1 MKCVAAIA
9 FLSLQLAGSAFAA
22 LQGSHTDIE
31 NVVQERKR
39 ELREMSPLNKEE
51 KDMLKRMLSDS
62 TLRFADDAPH
72 ASVEQHSD
80 QLSLAMRESAQR
92 KLSSHG
98 LNNPAYSQHTPAAEI
113 PVKVSMVLEAFQDST
128 GLAEPKLLAP
138 GASYLSA
145 GTEYFFSNEPLL
157 NVVYDTPPGANRAVY
172 LVNQRDRI
180 AVVSGS
186 CTRTDPK
193 SNYVGR
199 AYCQLEY
206 RFLDSQNNIEATITA
221 EGPITMGDINTLSV
235 TGGTGIFRRTVGVI
249 VLEAGNLRA
258 GSPPIFIPSTR
269 NDLPSSFLVKMMVFM
284 DSVDLELE

>member
-1 MKCVAAIA
+1 MKCVAAVA

-22 LQGSHTDIE
+22 LKGTHTDIE

-39 ELREMSPLNKEE
+39 ELREKSPLNKEE
-51 KDMLKRMLSDS
+51 KEMLKRMLSDK
-62 TLRFADDAPH
+62 TLRFADEIQNESNDP
-72 ASVEQHSD
+72 
-80 QLSLAMRESAQR
+80 LSIAMRESAQR
-92 KLSSHG
+92 KLSYHSHDG
-98 LNNPAYSQHTPAAEI
+98 LSNPAYSQHQPAAEI
-113 PVKVSMVLEAFQDST
+113 PEKVSMVLEAFQDSS
-128 GLAEPKLLAP
+128 GLAAPKLLAP
-138 GASYLSA
+138 DASFLSA
-145 GTEYFFSNEPLL
+145 GTEYMFSNEPVL
-157 NVVYDTPPGANRAVY
+157 NVVFDTPPGANRAVY

-206 RFLDSQNNIEATITA
+206 RFLDRQNNIEATLTA
-221 EGPITMGDINTLSV
+221 EGPITKGDINTLSV
-235 TGGTGIFRRTVGVI
+235 TGGTGIFRRTVGTV
-249 VLEAGNLRA
+249 VLETGNLRG

-269 NDLPSSFLVKMMVFM
+269 NDLPSSYIVKMLVFM

>member
-1 MKCVAAIA
+1 MKCVAAVA

-22 LQGSHTDIE
+22 LKGSHTDLE

-51 KDMLKRMLSDS
+51 KDMLKRMLSDN
-62 TLRFADDAPH
+62 TLRFAEDAPH
-72 ASVEQHSD
+72 ASAGENSD
-80 QLSLAMRESAQR
+80 PLSIAMRESAQR
-92 KLSSHG
+92 KLSYHA
-98 LNNPAYSQHTPAAEI
+98 LHDPVYSQHTPAAEI
-113 PVKVSMVLEAFQDST
+113 PEKVSMVLEAFQDSS
-128 GLAEPKLLAP
+128 GLAAPKLLAP
-138 GASYLSA
+138 DASYLSA
-145 GTEYFFSNEPLL
+145 GTEYMFSNEPLL
-157 NVVYDTPPGANRAVY
+157 NVVYDTPPGASRAVY

-199 AYCQLEY
+199 AYCSLEY

-221 EGPITMGDINTLSV
+221 EGPITKGDINTLSV
-235 TGGTGIFRRTVGVI
+235 TGGTGIFRRTVGVV
-249 VLEAGNLRA
+249 VLETGNLRS
-258 GSPPIFIPSTR
+258 GSPPIFIPSAR
-269 NDLPSSFLVKMMVFM
+269 NDLPSSFMVKMMVFM